1 MVDRAANGLRKLPLR
16 VAGLLGVIASLV
28 YVAGILGQE
37 DTEFVPQALF
47 WFAIMLV
54 AGASAWYADRSQRY
68 GHMLARGAAVAYF
81 VLGLVSNVIFMIGFV
96 LALVLAVAGFA
107 GTTRTGN
114 DQETGQ

>member
-1 MVDRAANGLRKLPLR
+1 MVETAANGLRRLPLR
-16 VAGLLGVIASLV
+16 MAGLLGVIASLV

-37 DTEFVPQALF
+37 DTTFLPQALF
-47 WFAIMLV
+47 WFAVMLL
-54 AGASAWYADRSQRY
+54 AGGSAWYADRSLRY
-68 GHMLARGAAVAYF
+68 GHLLARGAAVAYF

-114 DQETGQ
+114 DNQTG